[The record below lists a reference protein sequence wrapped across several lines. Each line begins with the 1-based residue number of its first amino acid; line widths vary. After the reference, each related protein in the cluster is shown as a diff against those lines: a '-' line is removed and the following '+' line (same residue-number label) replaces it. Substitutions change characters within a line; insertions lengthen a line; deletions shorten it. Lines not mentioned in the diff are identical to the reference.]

1 MRLKGPRSQNDE
13 FCKVIRPND
22 LQKKMSESD
31 GYRRRGEGGG
41 CLEQGG
47 GGPGLGACIGAASS
61 LHAMGVLFTTHL
73 RRVIYAGNKK
83 GIR

>member
-31 GYRRRGEGGG
+31 GYRRE
-41 CLEQGG
+41 
-47 GGPGLGACIGAASS
+47 LGACIGAASS